1 MIKLTPIFKIR
12 VVYKSG
18 YTHDFEVYEFSVNG
32 GRYEWKAVSDDN
44 KPVIIGV
51 DEIAAVY
58 QVGVRKALK
67 FS

>member
-1 MIKLTPIFKIR
+1 MPRLTPIFKIR
-12 VVYKSG
+12 IVYKSG
-18 YTHDFEVYEFSVNG
+18 YTHDFEVYEFSVRD
-32 GRYEWKAVSDDN
+32 GRYEWKAVSDHN